1 MARRTNTYAIR
12 IAVEGGGQV
21 KAELVSV
28 GQSGEQSLKR
38 IESAGERASGG
49 LRGLGREAE
58 LLRTGIRTLGGALLG
73 AATVGGLGALID
85 RSISAADAI
94 GKTADKIGVGVEA
107 LQELRFAAKAS
118 GVEQQTLDMALQR
131 FTRRAAEAAQ
141 GTGEAKDALAQ
152 MGIALRDQSGN
163 LRRSEDL
170 LGDVADASARIEDP
184 AERLR
189 LAFKLFDSEG
199 VALVNLL
206 SDGSGALE
214 EMRERA
220 RDLGIVLDE
229 HLVRDAERARTEL
242 DTLSQVISANLT
254 RAALEAAPVIA
265 DLSSWLADVA
275 GKASIAWERL
285 FDAPGEKSLR
295 TLRYELD
302 LTSQTIEMLEGRIR
316 ELQES
321 PYLGFTTFFD
331 TAQISA
337 LERKLDELRRARD
350 QTQAR
355 IAFLEGPPETGVPA
369 TPSVPAADDVAGV
382 QDRAKNL
389 ERIAREFEGTL
400 FNITHEGSARVIAE
414 HERRVDE
421 MEALRARDGSNA
433 EEIDRL
439 IAQSAAV
446 REAQLSQ
453 LRAKEVEAAE
463 KVRAA
468 NERVIASLDAE
479 RAALTQTGRERF
491 VAQALS
497 RLSAE
502 ATAQQ
507 RREAEQL
514 AGALFDEQ
522 QALQARQRLLEE
534 GRSVIDRT
542 RTATEQ
548 HAAEIAKLNRLLA
561 AGAIDQQ
568 TYARAAEEASDRAL
582 RSSQGWTDGAT
593 RFLKDYVAESNDAA
607 TATERAFATAFGGAE
622 DSLVGFISTGKL
634 EFRSLIDSVLAD
646 LARMTIRQ
654 TLTAPLAGAFQ
665 SAFAGGGLFG
675 LFHEGGIVGERP
687 PATRYA
693 DAAVFEH
700 AQRYHGGGFAGSGLL
715 PDEVPSSH
723 GAGSWSCRPSGWC
736 ARRRRP
742 ASSGRSPWWS
752 MSLRRT
758 RAPFAPARAR
768 SRPTWRARS
777 IGRAGT
783 GDIVAEN
790 LERLWASRDDLVNGP
805 V

>member
-1 MARRTNTYAIR
+1 MARRTQTYAIR
-12 IAVEGGGQV
+12 LAVEGGGQV

-28 GQSGEQSLKR
+28 GRSGEQSLKR

-49 LRGLGREAE
+49 LKGLGRQAE

-85 RSISAADAI
+85 RSISTADAI

-152 MGIALRDQSGN
+152 LGIALRDQSGN

-170 LGDVADASARIEDP
+170 LGDVADAFARIEDP
-184 AERLR
+184 AERVR

-206 SDGSGALE
+206 RGGSDALD

-242 DTLSQVISANLT
+242 DTLAQVISANLT

-275 GKASIAWERL
+275 GKAGIAWERL
-285 FDAPGEKSLR
+285 FDAPEEKSLR

-302 LTSQTIEMLEGRIR
+302 LASSTIEKLEGRIQ
-316 ELQES
+316 ELRES
-321 PYLGFTTFFD
+321 PTLGFTTFID
-331 TAQISA
+331 TAQINA
-337 LERKLDELRRARD
+337 LETKLDELRRARD

-355 IAFLEGPPETGVPA
+355 IAFLEGPPEQPGSRSA
-369 TPSVPAADDVAGV
+369 LPAAPDDTAGV
-382 QDRAKNL
+382 KDRAERLQRIQQSL
-389 ERIAREFEGTL
+389 ESTL
-400 FNITHEGSARVIAE
+400 FGITHEGSERVIAE
-414 HERRVDE
+414 HERRVAE
-421 MEALRARDGSNA
+421 LEALRARDGSNA
-433 EEIDRL
+433 EAVDRL
-439 IAQSAAV
+439 IGQSAAV

-453 LRAKEVEAAE
+453 LGAKEVEAAD

-468 NERVIASLDAE
+468 NERVVEGLNAE
-479 RAALTQTGRERF
+479 RAALTSTERERF
-491 VAQALS
+491 VAQAMN

-507 RREAEQL
+507 RREVEGL

-522 QALQARQRLLEE
+522 QALQARQRLMDE
-534 GRSVIDRT
+534 GRSVTERA

-548 HAAEIAKLNRLLA
+548 YAAEVAKLNELLA

-568 TYARAAEEASDRAL
+568 TYARAVEQANDQAL
-582 RSSQGWTDGAT
+582 RSSQVWTDGAA
-593 RFLKDYVAESNDAA
+593 RFLKDYVAESQDAA
-607 TATERAFATAFGGAE
+607 SATEQAFASAFGGAK
-622 DSLVGFISTGKL
+622 DALVGFATTGKL
-634 EFRSLIDSVLAD
+634 ELKSLADSVLAD
-646 LARMTIRQ
+646 ITRMAVRQ
-654 TLTAPLAGAFQ
+654 SITAPIAGLLQ
-665 SAFAGGGLFG
+665 GAFAGEGLLGGGFG
-675 LFHEGGIVGERP
+675 LFHEGGVVGEHP
-687 PATRYA
+687 PGARYA
-693 DAAVFEH
+693 DSGLFEH
-700 AQRYHGGGFAGSGLL
+700 APRYHGGGFAGSGLL
-715 PDEVPSSH
+715 PDEVPII
-723 GAGSWSCRPSGWC
+723 
-736 ARRRRP
+736 ARRGELVVPPERVVREEKTAREQRP
-742 ASSGRSPWWS
+742 ITVVVNVTAADASSF
-752 MSLRRT
+752 
-758 RAPFAPARAR
+758 RASQGQIAADMARAIDR
-768 SRPTWRARS
+768 
-777 IGRAGT
+777 
-783 GDIVAEN
+783 
-790 LERLWASRDDLVNGP
+790 ASRNR
-805 V
+805 